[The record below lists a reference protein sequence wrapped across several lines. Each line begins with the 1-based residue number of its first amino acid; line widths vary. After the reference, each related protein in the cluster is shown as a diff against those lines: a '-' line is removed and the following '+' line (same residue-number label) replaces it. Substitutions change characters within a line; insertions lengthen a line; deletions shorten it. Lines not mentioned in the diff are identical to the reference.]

1 MAPRRRTNNNPAN
14 NYSPARLSEAGFTFM
29 EVMVALAIVAA
40 LMVTLVY
47 TTSYNLDVAGRH
59 EALTVATMLARDKM
73 TAVRRD
79 PRDELKEKK
88 GRFPEPFEEYSFE
101 VDVKDRI
108 VPIFSAPVNVTEIN
122 VTVTGRGETVSL
134 RKILQRG
141 KVPG

>member
-1 MAPRRRTNNNPAN
+1 MNKGPAN
-14 NYSPARLSEAGFTFM
+14 SSPSARRSEAGFTFM

-73 TAVRRD
+73 AAVRRD
-79 PRDELKEKK
+79 PGGELKEKK
-88 GRFPEPFEEYSFE
+88 GKFPEPFEDFTFE
-101 VDVKDRI
+101 VEVKNRT
-108 VPIFSAPVNVTEIN
+108 VPIFSVPVNVTEIN

-134 RKILQRG
+134 RKILQKG